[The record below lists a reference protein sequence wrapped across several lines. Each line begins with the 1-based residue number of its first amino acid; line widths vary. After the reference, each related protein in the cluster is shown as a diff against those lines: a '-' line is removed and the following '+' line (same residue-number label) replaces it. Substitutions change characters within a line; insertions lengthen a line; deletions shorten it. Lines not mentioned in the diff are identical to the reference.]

1 MSETE
6 RHDQSAALDRLAS
19 LRRELESLAAE
30 LDAAEHRVS
39 EHGSGSPATAS
50 PGRRRSFRLI
60 GRALVL
66 GLALLLPTVALASDR
81 FSDVPDSNTFHNIIN
96 TVAVAGI
103 TKGCTTDTF
112 CPATAVRRDQM
123 TAFIVR
129 AAGRMGRDTWT
140 NFTPIADQPFAQVT
154 IKTEG
159 RAFIWANAT
168 TYMNLVRGASNFFPC
183 QASISMQVDD
193 VADASSIAYGVADS
207 QPTVSG
213 SITEQLATQS
223 VKVVNGGTHIVE
235 LFYDGLAVGSCG
247 VTLGNGYLTAMV
259 VPFDETG
266 TNP

>member
-1 MSETE
+1 MDETT
-6 RHDQSAALDRLAS
+6 LDRLAS
-19 LRRELESLAAE
+19 LRRELDALTAEVEAAKHEAAGPENGRPETGAPRRPRRFRMLGRGLA
-30 LDAAEHRVS
+30 L
-39 EHGSGSPATAS
+39 
-50 PGRRRSFRLI
+50 
-60 GRALVL
+60 ALV
-66 GLALLLPTVALASDR
+66 LLLPTVALASDR
-81 FSDVPDSNTFHNIIN
+81 FSDVPDSNSFHNVIN

-103 TKGCTTDTF
+103 TKGCTTTTF

-193 VADASSIAYGVADS
+193 IADASSIAYGVADS
-207 QPTVSG
+207 QPTISG